1 MENTGSL
8 LFDNTNARYFLIVG
22 GTDFGPLT
30 AEEIFEKV
38 EKNEAGLMDFIWRP
52 GWTDFKRIADEKEF
66 HVLLPK
72 KPSLDVIGALQLKI
86 MERSKAK
93 IKDAPPAAP
102 TEVSYYLYFNKT
114 QYGPFSTAE
123 LDRVIS
129 ANKIDSGAFI
139 WVPGWANWKPITE
152 MSEFAARVKT
162 ESKESTKSKASRK
175 DKRGSPRKPLVA
187 RLFVSNDADVIVAVC
202 RDISVGG
209 MQVLTDK
216 VPGQVGAKIKLNV
229 SPGDSKNVKGFV
241 AEGEIVR
248 VLEDG
253 RGFAFRFVKISSDA
267 KKVIEKYVS

>member
-8 LFDNTNARYFLIVG
+8 LFDNTNARYFLIVHG
-22 GTDFGPLT
+22 AHFGPLT
-30 AEEIFEKV
+30 AEEIFEKI
-38 EKNEAGLMDFIWRP
+38 EKKEAVLMDYIWRP
-52 GWTDFKRIADEKEF
+52 GWTDFKRISDEKEF
-66 HVLLPK
+66 AVLLPK
-72 KPSLDVIGALQLKI
+72 KPSVDVIGEIQLKI

-93 IKDAPPAAP
+93 IKDTPPSAP
-102 TEVSYYLYFNKT
+102 TDISYYLYFNKT

-123 LDRVIS
+123 IDRVIA
-129 ANKIDSGAFI
+129 ANKIDSSAFI
-139 WVPGWANWKPITE
+139 WVPGWANWKPITD
-152 MSEFAARVKT
+152 MAEFAPRVKS
-162 ESKESTKSKASRK
+162 EPKEPTKSKASRK
-175 DKRGSPRKPLVA
+175 DLRGSPRKPLVA

-216 VPGQVGAKIKLNV
+216 VPGAVGAKIKLNV